1 MRRPVPAQLAATV
14 VLVRDGPTRPE
25 LFMVRR
31 HHGADFM
38 PNAHVFA
45 GGKLE
50 QGDLAPPL
58 LARCRGLDAA
68 TAQARLGLEPAATAL
83 GLYVAALRET
93 FEEAGVLLAEHDD
106 GAAPTAELCAA
117 LRQQLVAGEREFV
130 ALLAGAGLW
139 LRPDR
144 LRYLAR
150 WVTPEFQPRRFDA
163 FFFVCRAPTDQ
174 RASHDAQ
181 ETTAGGWFTAPRL
194 LFGNLAEE
202 LQLPPPTLC
211 VVEDLAPLGDA
222 AAILAAAGDRPV
234 APRQPRPL
242 LGGGAELTLLLPE
255 DCRYDTPDATSGPE
269 HYVVLR
275 GRHFERVRRG

>member
-14 VLVRDGPTRPE
+14 ILVRDGLTRPE

-50 QGDLAPPL
+50 DEDSAPAL
-58 LARCRGLDAA
+58 LARCRGLDEQ
-68 TAQARLGLEPAATAL
+68 TAKTRLGLEPAKTAL

-93 FEEAGVLLAEHDD
+93 FEEAGVLVAERAD
-106 GAAPTAELCAA
+106 GAAPEPRLCAELRRQLVSGEQGFAA
-117 LRQQLVAGEREFV
+117 LLE
-130 ALLAGAGLW
+130 GAGLW
-139 LRPDR
+139 LRVDR
-144 LRYLAR
+144 LRYLER
-150 WVTPEFQPRRFDA
+150 WVTPDFQPRRFDA
-163 FFFVCRAPTDQ
+163 FFFVCAIPRDQ
-174 RASHDAQ
+174 RATHDAR

-194 LFGNLAEE
+194 LVANLAEE

-211 VVEDLAPLGDA
+211 VVEALAPLSDVA
-222 AAILAAAGDRPV
+222 QVLACAGDRPV
-234 APRQPRPL
+234 APRQPKPL
-242 LGGGAELTLLLPE
+242 LGGGVELTLLLPE
-255 DCRYDTPDATSGPE
+255 DRRYEDPCATTGPE